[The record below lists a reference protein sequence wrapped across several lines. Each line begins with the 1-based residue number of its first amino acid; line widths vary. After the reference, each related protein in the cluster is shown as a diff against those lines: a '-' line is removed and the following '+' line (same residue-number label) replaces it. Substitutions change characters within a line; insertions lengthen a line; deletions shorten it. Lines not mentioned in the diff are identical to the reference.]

1 MRLFCDVRPA
11 AQSVAQ
17 RLTRRK
23 SLQVGSALVSPL
35 PLAGCLARR
44 SQEQSGPTRREELR
58 GRARL
63 WLGGA
68 PLEAYEQQFALWR
81 ERAPGVVLELE
92 QKQVFDIREAEALI
106 AAIVAGDPPAVVY
119 WNRPVTGS
127 AAVKGIL
134 LPLDE
139 FVTRDRFD
147 LGRFYQGPLQECYG
161 PLDRKLYALL
171 FDVDNRL
178 LYWSKPAFRES
189 GLDPEQP
196 PQDWAE
202 FAQMARRM
210 TLRSPAGDLE
220 KLGFNPSFGT
230 ELLYQWALANGGGEY
245 LSADG
250 RRVTLNA
257 PRNVEAL
264 EFLVELTQALGGTE
278 RVSAFLS
285 RFGGGGTNA
294 ALAAFG
300 AGKLAMQISTN
311 VALPSYLQYMPSG
324 DFGAAAPP
332 PRQRAMPPVTWAGG
346 WGWAVPTGVPQP
358 DLAWRLL
365 AFLVSEEGVTARVAA
380 EATLSAQAGRPF
392 FFGRLTGQ
400 PRLDEALLARFQP
413 PGAIAPLVQ
422 LGLRLMAQA
431 RGRPVSPLIAE
442 LWQAQK
448 DATAAAIQGTKT
460 ARAALDEAT
469 QQVQVLLD
477 QFWSDDAKSKQG

>member
-1 MRLFCDVRPA
+1 MKIAYPKRSVGRP
-11 AQSVAQ
+11 VAL
-17 RLTRRK
+17 RLTRRGY
-23 SLQVGSALVSPL
+23 LQALGVLSGGFPL
-35 PLAGCLARR
+35 SGCLARR
-44 SQEQSGPTRREELR
+44 TSEERGALSQELR

-68 PLEAYEQQFALWR
+68 PLEAYAQQFALWR
-81 ERAPGVVLELE
+81 EQAPAVELELE

-127 AAVKGIL
+127 AAVKGII

-139 FVTRDRFD
+139 FVKRDRFD
-147 LGRFYQGPLQECYG
+147 LNRFYQGPLQECYG

-178 LYWSKPAFRES
+178 LYWSKPAFRDS

-196 PQDWAE
+196 PQDWTD

-210 TLRSPAGDLE
+210 TLRSSTGDLE

-230 ELLYQWALANGGGEY
+230 ELLYQWALANGGGDY

-257 PRNVEAL
+257 PKHVEAL

-285 RFGGGGTNA
+285 RFSGGGMNA

-300 AGKLAMQISTN
+300 AGKLGMQISTN

-332 PRQRAMPPVTWAGG
+332 PRQRGMPPVTWAGG

-365 AFLVSEEGVTARVAA
+365 AFLVSEEGVAARVAA
-380 EATLSAQAGRPF
+380 EAALSAQAGRPF
-392 FFGRLTGQ
+392 FFGRFTGQ
-400 PRLDEALLARFQP
+400 PRLDETLLARFP
-413 PGAIAPLVQ
+413 PPSIVAPLVQ
-422 LGLRLMAQA
+422 LGLRLMPQA

-448 DATAAAIQGTKT
+448 DATAAAIQGTMT
-460 ARAALDEAT
+460 ARAALDDAT
-469 QQVQVLLD
+469 RRVQAQLD
-477 QFWSDDAKSKQG
+477 QFWSDYEKSKR